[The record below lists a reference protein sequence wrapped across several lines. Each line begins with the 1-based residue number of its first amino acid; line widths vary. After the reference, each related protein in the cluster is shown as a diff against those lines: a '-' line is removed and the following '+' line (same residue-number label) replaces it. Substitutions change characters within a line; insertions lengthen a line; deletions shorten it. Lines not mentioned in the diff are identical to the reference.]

1 MFSKKNNNFS
11 CVSTISFTFS
21 FHSLFISELFLNC
34 SVVFWRHVS
43 FCFTF
48 NWSSIDYGKFNILLI
63 VTLLF
68 STKRQSVVFFP
79 IELNFF
85 FREKKKMVCQIN
97 SFHQIRLCSMIYV
110 VRTKVHQRFIANC
123 RLAILFLLFSFLI
136 FATHEY
142 SMWSFGECSNALMIW
157 HSIILITI
165 YRGCV
170 VNNVENQRGELNELC
185 VVIRA
190 ILRCYCL

>member
-1 MFSKKNNNFS
+1 MANSIFCWLWLFYFQQNVKVLFFFLKNW
-11 CVSTISFTFS
+11 TFS
-21 FHSLFISELFLNC
+21 F
-34 SVVFWRHVS
+34 V
-43 FCFTF
+43 
-48 NWSSIDYGKFNILLI
+48 
-63 VTLLF
+63 
-68 STKRQSVVFFP
+68 
-79 IELNFF
+79 
-85 FREKKKMVCQIN
+85 KKKMVCQIN

-142 SMWSFGECSNALMIW
+142 SMWSFGECLNALMIW

-190 ILRCYCL
+190 ILRCNCLLAVISIFILAYMRR